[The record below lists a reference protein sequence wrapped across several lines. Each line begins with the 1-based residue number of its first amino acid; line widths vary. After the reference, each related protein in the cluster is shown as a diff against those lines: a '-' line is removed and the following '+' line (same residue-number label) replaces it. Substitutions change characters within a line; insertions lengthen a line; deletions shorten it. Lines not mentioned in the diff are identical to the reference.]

1 MEHWSGANPGS
12 RQCGC
17 GLTRSCVQP
26 ELGCNCDAA
35 SEDWSHDTDSLE
47 NMAGLVVSGL
57 HLGDTGMP
65 LDSKEGRFTRVA
77 HSFFPGPLIGH
88 SVHLCIS
95 DQSAGPA
102 LTQHV
107 PGVPA
112 ANPGARPG

>member
-1 MEHWSGANPGS
+1 MT
-12 RQCGC
+12 Q
-17 GLTRSCVQP
+17 
-26 ELGCNCDAA
+26 DD

-57 HLGDTGMP
+57 HLADTGMP

-102 LTQHV
+102 MTQRV